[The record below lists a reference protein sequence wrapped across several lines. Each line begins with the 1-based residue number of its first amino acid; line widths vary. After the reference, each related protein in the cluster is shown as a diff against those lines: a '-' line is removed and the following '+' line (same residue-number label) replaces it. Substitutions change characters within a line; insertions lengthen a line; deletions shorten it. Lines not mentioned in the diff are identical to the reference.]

1 MQKNYLV
8 PLHLRYLP
16 ASGPCGGATQLLGVL
31 LALVHGLFALP
42 KGHQLH
48 LAALAVGEGENG
60 VEALHL
66 GERRCQPLS
75 GDAPQLVHL
84 LGKAFQL
91 AYSGVHGEAIT
102 HPRPLHR
109 SRAGVL
115 QDPTQSLQV
124 TNVTGMGTD
133 ARASSGDPGS
143 VSVDVPRSRGPT
155 CRRGHNTFSRYYQ
168 SVMYA
173 ELRTF
178 ETIRKKPCRIGPGL
192 CGTSENSSSTSLA
205 EMLTS

>member
-1 MQKNYLV
+1 M
-8 PLHLRYLP
+8 LHLMHP
-16 ASGPCGGATQLLGVL
+16 PT
-31 LALVHGLFALP
+31 
-42 KGHQLH
+42 LH
-48 LAALAVGEGENG
+48 LIP
-60 VEALHL
+60 HL
-66 GERRCQPLS
+66 TGIQIET
-75 GDAPQLVHL
+75 
-84 LGKAFQL
+84 
-91 AYSGVHGEAIT
+91 IT

-168 SVMYA
+168 SLMYA

-192 CGTSENSSSTSLA
+192 CGTSENSSTKNFESIRNLVCAATTPL
-205 EMLTS
+205 LF